1 MVLLGANGTG
11 KTSVLEALS
20 LLAPGRGLRRA
31 RLADILR
38 TSGPGTAD
46 SWLVQARIVVD
57 STPSDITAAYAG
69 TAAETRERRQ
79 ISIDG
84 EPVRDR
90 RHLAETVAIIWLT
103 PEMERLF
110 GESPSARRRFLDRL
124 VWGVDP
130 AHARRVGAYERAL
143 QQRSALLRQDRP
155 DPAWLDAVEA
165 TMAEHAV
172 AIAAARKQAV
182 AQLSLIAAE
191 QRGDF
196 PAATVAARG
205 SVEDWLDD
213 VPALGAEDRLRAE
226 LSALR
231 IADART
237 GGAAVGPHRSD
248 LRVFHGASG
257 RPAELCS
264 TGEQKMLLI
273 ALVLAGA
280 RLQHRERGT
289 PPLLLLDEV
298 IAHLDER
305 HRVAI
310 FAAITAMAAQ
320 AWYAG
325 CDRTPFRPL
334 RDAQIVP
341 LDATPLTPLSRDGD
355 CRREEPSDA

>member
-20 LLAPGRGLRRA
+20 LLTPGRGLRRA
-31 RLADILR
+31 RLAEILR
-38 TSGPGTAD
+38 TDASGTAA
-46 SWLVQARIVVD
+46 SWMVRARIEAAAIP
-57 STPSDITAAYAG
+57 TDITASYAG
-69 TAAETRERRQ
+69 EAAETRERRR

-90 RHLAETVAIIWLT
+90 GRLAETAPAIWLT
-103 PEMERLF
+103 PEMDRLF
-110 GESPSARRRFLDRL
+110 GESPSSRRRFLDRL
-124 VWGVDP
+124 VWGIDP

-155 DPAWLDAVEA
+155 DPIWLDAVEA
-165 TMAEHAV
+165 TMAEHGI
-172 AIAAARKQAV
+172 AIAAARRQAA
-182 AQLSLIAAE
+182 AQLSRIAAE

-196 PAATVAARG
+196 PVVAVAARG
-205 SVEDWLDD
+205 TVEDWLDN
-213 VPALGAEDRLRAE
+213 VPALEAEDRLRT
-226 LSALR
+226 ALADLR
-231 IADART
+231 TADARA

-248 LRVFHGASG
+248 LGVLHGATG
-257 RPAELCS
+257 RPAALCS

-305 HRVAI
+305 HRLAV
-310 FAAITAMAAQ
+310 FAAITAMVAQ

-325 CDRTPFRPL
+325 CDATPFRPL

-341 LDATPLTPLSRDGD
+341 LDATPLTTHSRDD
-355 CRREEPSDA
+355 DYRREAPSDE